1 MSDAEQVEPDGRAAS
16 AGAGETKKASRLQ
29 RGVHVLAAVVV
40 CGVVPAVVIGELV
53 GEFGVAAMLMGLL
66 LGGIGAKIG
75 GTQRMLYVAPAVGL
89 AAGLGAF
96 SAYGWWW
103 VALLA
108 LCGFVAGAGIGF
120 GWLPTL
126 LMLPY
131 AATFPAA
138 LSSGRNAATYGVI
151 VAIATLYGV
160 LLVRRFGVPEMVES
174 ECRSPLQAIGV
185 AVVFGVGLGAS
196 AALGVGLGWSEPYWV
211 AEPILILLLYIIM
224 GKGDR
229 VRGKAIG
236 TACGVAAAVAVAAI
250 GPSTTVTSIIAA
262 AAFLLALSQAKTY
275 WLMYGLYTFALVL
288 ALSAPGQIGAEA
300 EKRGVEILTGI
311 GLLVIGL
318 AIVHSLARWQAKRH
332 PQPELA

>member
-1 MSDAEQVEPDGRAAS
+1 
-16 AGAGETKKASRLQ
+16 
-29 RGVHVLAAVVV
+29 
-40 CGVVPAVVIGELV
+40 
-53 GEFGVAAMLMGLL
+53 
-66 LGGIGAKIG
+66 
-75 GTQRMLYVAPAVGL
+75 
-89 AAGLGAF
+89 
-96 SAYGWWW
+96 
-103 VALLA
+103 
-108 LCGFVAGAGIGF
+108 
-120 GWLPTL
+120 
-126 LMLPY
+126 
-131 AATFPAA
+131 
-138 LSSGRNAATYGVI
+138 
-151 VAIATLYGV
+151 
-160 LLVRRFGVPEMVES
+160 MVES

-224 GKGDR
+224 GKRDR

-332 PQPELA
+332 PHPNSRSERALGAVLRDEASRGMGRRRARAARVREGITEGIKHGSTQRNAVTRKAHGYAKRHRPERPAGFC